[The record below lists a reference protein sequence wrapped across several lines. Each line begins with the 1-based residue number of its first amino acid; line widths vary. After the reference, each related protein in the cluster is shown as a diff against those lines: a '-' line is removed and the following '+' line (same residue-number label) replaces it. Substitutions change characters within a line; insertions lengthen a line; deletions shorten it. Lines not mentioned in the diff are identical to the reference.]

1 MNDSEGYGLESHYSN
16 DRNPFVSG
24 IYSKV
29 FGDVS
34 LAARFSVP
42 NQYRSNRLLELQAVR
57 QSFIDYYVVRLGV
70 SLVFRIG
77 VDDHQ
82 VSTLFNFI
90 QQRIVEGPPFS
101 LAVGD

>member
-16 DRNPFVSG
+16 DRNPFVSV
-24 IYSKV
+24 IYSKL
-29 FGDVS
+29 FGEVS
-34 LAARFSVP
+34 RAARFSVP
-42 NQYRSNRLLELQAVR
+42 DQYRSNRLLELQAVR

-101 LAVGD
+101 LAAL